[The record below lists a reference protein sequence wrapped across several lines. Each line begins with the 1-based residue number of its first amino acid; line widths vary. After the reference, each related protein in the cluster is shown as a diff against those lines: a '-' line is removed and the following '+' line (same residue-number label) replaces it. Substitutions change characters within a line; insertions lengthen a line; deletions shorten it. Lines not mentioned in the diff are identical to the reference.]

1 MHTHTHLPKHQHT
14 RRRAKQVGRMKE
26 KKSWRTHN
34 GGKHCELYKPFFSLI
49 GVYLGPAARLFVQKI
64 GKYSVFSFTSKI
76 LLRTLTHTH
85 ANATAE
91 WAREREGTSS
101 TPIPAPREREG
112 EMQQADVER
121 DNRRLLPFSLA
132 HPDSGSW
139 VSWIVGRKVNLYGAR
154 HSWKNTATKA
164 MTNGQRKLNEMK

>member
-64 GKYSVFSFTSKI
+64 GKYSVFSFTSKFYYAHSHTRTRTQQ
-76 LLRTLTHTH
+76 LNGRAKERGRAPPQFQPRGKERERCNRRTL
-85 ANATAE
+85 N
-91 WAREREGTSS
+91 GTTDDFYRFRSRIRIPEVEFLGSLGEKS
-101 TPIPAPREREG
+101 TSTVHDTLGRTL
-112 EMQQADVER
+112 
-121 DNRRLLPFSLA
+121 RRK
-132 HPDSGSW
+132 
-139 VSWIVGRKVNLYGAR
+139 R
-154 HSWKNTATKA
+154 
-164 MTNGQRKLNEMK
+164 